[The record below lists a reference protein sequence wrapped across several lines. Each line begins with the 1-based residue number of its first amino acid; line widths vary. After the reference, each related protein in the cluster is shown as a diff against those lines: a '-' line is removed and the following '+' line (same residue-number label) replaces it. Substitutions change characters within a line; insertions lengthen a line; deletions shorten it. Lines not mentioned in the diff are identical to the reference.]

1 MAKSIYEVL
10 DSMVTETSVP
20 AKGKMVEH
28 TIPRDL
34 LPTSEEFENEEKLL
48 EWAQANNVL
57 HACMQSGVQ
66 KRLIDL
72 RAKFK
77 AVKKDEEWT
86 PEMGQKAVDE
96 STWDIVKRPKVAK
109 SDADIATEYLASLSE
124 KDREKFI
131 ASMPA
136 K

>member
-20 AKGKMVEH
+20 AIGKMVEH
-28 TIPRDL
+28 SIPRDL
-34 LPTSEEFENEEKLL
+34 LPTSEEFESEEKLL
-48 EWAQANNVL
+48 KWAQEHGVL
-57 HACMQSGVQ
+57 HACLQSGVQ

-77 AVKKDEEWT
+77 AVKKDEDWT
-86 PEMGQKAVDE
+86 EEMGQKAVDE

-109 SDADIATEYLASLSE
+109 SDEDIAKEYLASLTPE
-124 KDREKFI
+124 QFKAFMKANKE
-131 ASMPA
+131 
-136 K
+136 